1 MKRKTLIEKLL
12 LLFFMFCVLTT
23 GAINGSEKIYVN
35 FNKLTGNKIKPLH
48 GINNSP
54 ISLYKPITE
63 LKKAGIPF
71 VRLHDTAGRYGGGC
85 YVDIPNI
92 FPDFEADENNPNS
105 YRFEFTDAYFKQLV
119 ASGMKI
125 FYRLGVTIENDYKI
139 YAYRIAP
146 PKDFDKWARICEHI
160 VRHYNEGW
168 SNGFHYN
175 IKYWEIWNEPE
186 NPPMWS
192 GTREQYFKLYRITSN
207 HLKKC
212 FPNIKIGGYAS
223 CGFYAVNRKNSSDR
237 YKSFLTWYDEF
248 LKFVTNK
255 DTKCPL
261 DFFSWHLYA
270 NNPNEIIIHAKYVQN
285 KLDKYGMKDTEN
297 IFDEWNY
304 ISPNS
309 LTRFDDMKEAI
320 GAAYVASA
328 FALMQNSPVDI
339 AMYYDALPTRRY
351 CGLYYFPSK
360 RVTKTYYSFLAFNEL
375 YKLGNEVESSVNS
388 EKQLFV
394 CAASFKNKNAMLIIN
409 NNPKAKNVEWD
420 IKGIKGKSTAYIIDE
435 NRMFL
440 PVKFDK
446 NFVLP
451 AYAVLLVK
459 YNDDNDKVYNVKT
472 NSNKTNLNGN
482 GIEEN

>member
-1 MKRKTLIEKLL
+1 MKKRKLMKKFLL
-12 LLFFMFCVLTT
+12 AFFMCCALTV
-23 GAINGSEKIYVN
+23 GVINGAEKIYVN
-35 FNKLTGNKIKPLH
+35 FNKQTGNKIKPLH

-54 ISLYKPITE
+54 VSLYKPIPE

-71 VRLHDTAGRYGGGC
+71 VRLHDTGGRYGGGC

-92 FPDFEADENNPNS
+92 FPDFEADENDPTS
-105 YRFEFTDAYFKQLV
+105 YRFEFTDAYFNQLV

-125 FYRLGVTIENDYKI
+125 FYRLGVTIENNHKI

-146 PKDFDKWARICEHI
+146 PKDFAKWARICEHI

-168 SNGFHYN
+168 SNGFHHN
-175 IKYWEIWNEPE
+175 IEYWEIWNEPE

-192 GTREQYFKLYRITSN
+192 GTREQYFELYRITSN

-223 CGFYAVNRKNSSDR
+223 CGFYAINRKNMSDF
-237 YKSFLTWYDEF
+237 YKGFLTWYDEF

-255 DTKCPL
+255 NTKCPL
-261 DFFSWHLYA
+261 DFFSWHLYS
-270 NNPNEIIIHAKYVQN
+270 NNPNEIITHAKYVQK
-285 KLDKYGMKDTEN
+285 KLDKYGMKNTEN

-304 ISPNS
+304 MSPNS
-309 LTRFDDMKEAI
+309 ETRFDDMKEAP

-328 FALMQNSPVDI
+328 FSLMQKSPIDK
-339 AMYYDALPTRRY
+339 AMYYDALPTRTY

-360 RVTKTYYSFLAFNEL
+360 KVTKTYYSFLAFNEL
-375 YKLGNEVESSVNS
+375 YKLGNEVESSADN
-388 EKQLFV
+388 EKQLFI
-394 CAASFKNKNAMLIIN
+394 CAASSKNKNAMLIIN
-409 NNPKAKNVEWD
+409 NNPKANTVEWN
-420 IKGIKGKSTAYIIDE
+420 IKGEKGKATAFIIDE
-435 NRMFL
+435 KRMFL
-440 PVKFDK
+440 PVKFDN

-459 YNDDNDKVYNVKT
+459 YNDDDDKVPHVKT
-472 NSNKTNLNGN
+472 NSNKNNSNGN